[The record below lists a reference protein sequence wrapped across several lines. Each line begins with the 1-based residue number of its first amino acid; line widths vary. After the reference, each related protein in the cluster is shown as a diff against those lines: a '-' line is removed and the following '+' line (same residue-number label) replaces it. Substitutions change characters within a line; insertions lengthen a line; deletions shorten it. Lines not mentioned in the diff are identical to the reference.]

1 VVIRRGYSICNS
13 ADSIYLFHLFEAAD
27 YKIMLLEITW
37 LFSIYKK
44 RLANLDISF
53 DYKQD
58 RYVCS
63 VFSAFENRSQCKN
76 AKQKALHRFF
86 RVMTHPKA
94 LKNATFW
101 HLSCCWSMPHVQMN
115 QTPSVCVLSLH
126 CLFIVP
132 LQLPTVTVYLVI
144 RRQEYGWVKYIY
156 RGILIWLYYTM
167 LYGAMLYCVLG

>member
-1 VVIRRGYSICNS
+1 MQRGAGCVVIRRGYSICNS

-63 VFSAFENRSQCKN
+63 VFRAFENR
-76 AKQKALHRFF
+76 LF
-86 RVMTHPKA
+86 
-94 LKNATFW
+94 
-101 HLSCCWSMPHVQMN
+101 SCF
-115 QTPSVCVLSLH
+115 LH
-126 CLFIVP
+126 CLDMI
-132 LQLPTVTVYLVI
+132 
-144 RRQEYGWVKYIY
+144 
-156 RGILIWLYYTM
+156 TM
-167 LYGAMLYCVLG
+167 